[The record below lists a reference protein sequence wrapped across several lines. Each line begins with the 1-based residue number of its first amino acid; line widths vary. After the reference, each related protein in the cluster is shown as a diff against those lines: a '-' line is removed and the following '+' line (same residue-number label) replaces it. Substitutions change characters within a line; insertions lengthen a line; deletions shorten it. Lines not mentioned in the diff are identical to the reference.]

1 MGVSLPSYRVGGVR
15 VDGVYFRSAVAP
27 MARSNEPMLRRQR
40 LVQRL
45 VRDSPRVLDEGW
57 LFIGGLRLRDQLLLK
72 LAFKR
77 VLGLQSACC
86 TSVAKIARRPIY
98 SRLRDRPAVFPSRRQ
113 N

>member
-45 VRDSPRVLDEGW
+45 VRDS
-57 LFIGGLRLRDQLLLK
+57 
-72 LAFKR
+72 
-77 VLGLQSACC
+77 
-86 TSVAKIARRPIY
+86 
-98 SRLRDRPAVFPSRRQ
+98 SRLLGDGDAVDPLNQATVNRI
-113 N
+113 

>member
-45 VRDSPRVLDEGW
+45 VRDCLECAAKAGHLLEAYAGETR
-57 LFIGGLRLRDQLLLK
+57 LLLK
-72 LAFKR
+72 LAFK
-77 VLGLQSACC
+77 GC
-86 TSVAKIARRPIY
+86 
-98 SRLRDRPAVFPSRRQ
+98 
-113 N
+113 